1 MDQLVPLE
9 PCGVVLEAT
18 GGFEMLVAGELE
30 LAGLPVSL
38 VNLTLPP
45 KTVTQASRVLR

>member
-1 MDQLVPLE
+1 MPLE
-9 PCGVVLEAT
+9 PSGVVLEAT

-38 VNLTLPP
+38 VNPRQ
-45 KTVTQASRVLR
+45 VRSFARGHR